1 MLNLTPDLQPNET
14 IVRETGATVYRV
26 RNGLSSRGSN
36 IRLWLTDR
44 RLILKAGIGPQRALP
59 LSHITG
65 LAEAKVGW
73 YNMLRVD
80 FDDNHS
86 EWFTVQD
93 QAQFIPLLEQV
104 RTKAPELPYEPAP
117 PGMAGKLFGI
127 PLLVMAVVVV
137 VVVVACLCM
146 VAFFLIAGLGF
157 FWMGA

>member
-14 IVRETGATVYRV
+14 IVRETGATVYKV
-26 RNGLSSRGSN
+26 RNGISSRGSN

-65 LAEAKVGW
+65 LAEEKVGLFT
-73 YNMLRVD
+73 MLRVD

-93 QAQFIPLLEQV
+93 QAGFRALLEQTR
-104 RTKAPELPYEPAP
+104 RTAPELAYEPAP

-127 PLLVMAVVVV
+127 PLLVMAG

-146 VAFFLIAGLGF
+146 VAFFVIAGLGF
-157 FWMGA
+157 FWMGS

>member
-1 MLNLTPDLQPNET
+1 MLNLIPDLETNET
-14 IVRETGATVYRV
+14 ILREAGATVYLV

-65 LAEAKVGW
+65 LAEQEVGL

-86 EWFTVQD
+86 EWLTVQD
-93 QAQFIPLLEQV
+93 QAGFIELLEQA
-104 RTKAPELPYEPAP
+104 RAKAPDLVYEPAP
-117 PGMAGKLFGI
+117 QGIEGKLFGI
-127 PLLVMAVVVV
+127 PMLIILGVMVVG
-137 VVVVACLCM
+137 CLCM
-146 VAFFLIAGLGF
+146 VAFFVLFGFGF
-157 FWMGA
+157 FWMGT